1 MSANGAN
8 TTGDV
13 EAVRRLIKEAFPPV
27 NARKDLRPLSHGEAL
42 QMRSRLASLRN
53 EDLPFYLRQILE
65 DLLDTHT
72 GKVGESQ
79 DAEAVVQ
86 HLNVLVE
93 GTDLETIREQLGSA
107 ALQQTLVEEN
117 YLRSRLAEAYA
128 SFTRPQAHAISEWLG
143 LAKRWEDLKWY
154 QDDIEAALLYWRH
167 RAANSAAEPGS

>member
-1 MSANGAN
+1 MSANEAN
-8 TTGDV
+8 TTQDK
-13 EAVRRLIKEAFPPV
+13 EAVRQLLRQSFPPV
-27 NARKDLRPLSHGEAL
+27 NARKDLRPLSHEEAV

-53 EDLPFYLRQILE
+53 EDLPFYIRQILE

-72 GKVGESQ
+72 KKVGESQ

-93 GTDLETIREQLGSA
+93 GTDLETIRDQLGSA

-128 SFTRPQAHAISEWLG
+128 SFTRPQALAISKWLV
-143 LAKRWEDLKWY
+143 LAKGWEDLKWY
-154 QDDIEAALLYWRH
+154 QDEIEAALLYWQH
-167 RAANSAAEPGS
+167 RAANGAATQ

>member
-1 MSANGAN
+1 MSANGEN
-8 TTGDV
+8 TAGDV
-13 EAVRRLIKEAFPPV
+13 EAVRQLIKEAFPPV
-27 NARKDLRPLSHGEAL
+27 TARKDLRPLSHDEAL

-93 GTDLETIREQLGSA
+93 GTDLETIQNQLGSA
-107 ALQQTLVEEN
+107 ALQHTLVEEK

-128 SFTRPQAHAISEWLG
+128 SFTRPQAVAISNWLG
-143 LAKRWEDLKWY
+143 LAKGWEDLKWY

-167 RAANSAAEPGS
+167 RAADSAAAP